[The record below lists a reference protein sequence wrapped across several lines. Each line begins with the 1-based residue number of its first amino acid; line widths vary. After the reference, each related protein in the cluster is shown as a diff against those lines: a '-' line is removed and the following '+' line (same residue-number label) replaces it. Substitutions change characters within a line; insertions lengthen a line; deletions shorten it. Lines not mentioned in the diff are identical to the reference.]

1 MKITKVKE
9 LIELLKNLLENALV
23 TAHTGYR
30 LDPLELVYLDERNT
44 VVFKKPMKRKK
55 KEINE

>member
-9 LIELLKNLLENALV
+9 LIEVLENLPENALV

-44 VVFKKPMKRKK
+44 IVFQKVNEEK
-55 KEINE
+55 KEGN